1 MKPSC
6 SLHFPE
12 VAVGSTIQRALLLLL
27 APSLQGVPDP
37 KHVSH
42 RLGWVVLVILFPN
55 ALFAQSIQ
63 SISPQ
68 QCVWHRGDN
77 LAWAAPEFD
86 DSAWQPYAQWK
97 VNSDQ
102 PRIWI
107 RCHADL
113 SSIQT
118 APQPALQIAL
128 YAAYEAY
135 VNGRIIGSAGSLKT
149 GSFTLNTIRDWPLSG
164 DVASPVVIALR
175 ITRRVIST
183 VPVERGP
190 QLAISAGGIDLLQ
203 DRRSAIIV
211 SQVAPHIFPAVCF
224 CIIGVL
230 AVILLPLWTNDRR
243 RRELLLLAISCAA
256 LPPIYL
262 DYTGAAALGSFSISA
277 YFAGWAIPAAAANI
291 ARALFF
297 FALARRRVPLI
308 FWVFIIVGN
317 GLYLPALILPLVSPA
332 HALWLDTL
340 RIGKLESIGDVFRI
354 LENLAPFAAFLPWS
368 NIARRMKPL
377 AALSMAWG
385 SAMIVFYAVRSTSTH
400 VPGIP
405 DLQARWGNAVADAEA
420 VAVLALVLALL
431 FLLFREQQQTAQER
445 AVLAGEM
452 QAAQQVQRM
461 LAPSALDCL
470 PHIRIQVAFRPIREV
485 GGDFY
490 ASASLPGNRQRILI
504 GDVSGKGAAAAMTAA
519 VLIGAARRRGN
530 EPPAALLEH
539 LNLVLADMNLGGF
552 ATCLCAD
559 LSADGLLTLANAGH
573 LPPYRNG
580 EEISIENELPLG
592 IVSDARYSETT
603 IQLAPNDRL
612 ALLSDGVVEAQS
624 AAGELFG
631 FDRTRSISTQSAE
644 AIAAAAQQFGQEDDI
659 TVLTLT
665 FAPA

>member
-1 MKPSC
+1 MAERHVPPASWRI
-6 SLHFPE
+6 
-12 VAVGSTIQRALLLLL
+12 VAQVSRPALICATILTLALPA
-27 APSLQGVPDP
+27 AP
-37 KHVSH
+37 
-42 RLGWVVLVILFPN
+42 R
-55 ALFAQSIQ
+55 AQSIQ
-63 SISPQ
+63 AIAPQ
-68 QCVWHRGDN
+68 QCVWRAGDN
-77 LAWAAPEFD
+77 PAWAAPGFD
-86 DSAWQPYAQWK
+86 DSTWQPYSTWNPA
-97 VNSDQ
+97 SLE

-113 SSIQT
+113 SSIQHVSH
-118 APQPALQIAL
+118 PALQVAL

-135 VNGRIIGSAGSLKT
+135 GNGRLIGSAGSVKT
-149 GSFTLNTIRDWPLSG
+149 GNFTLNTIREWPLNG
-164 DVASPVVIALR
+164 DLAPPAVIALH
-175 ITRRVIST
+175 ITRRVVSR

-190 QLAISAGGIDLLQ
+190 QLALFAGSANLLQ
-203 DRRSAIIV
+203 DRRSAVIV
-211 SQVAPHIFPAVCF
+211 SQVAPRIFPAVCF

-230 AVILLPLWTNDRR
+230 GLILVPLWINDRD

-277 YFAGWAIPAAAANI
+277 YFAGWAIAAAAANI

-297 FALARRRVPLI
+297 FALARRRVPPV
-308 FWVFIIVGN
+308 FWVFIVVGN
-317 GLYLPALILPLVSPA
+317 GLYLPALIVPLVSPA

-340 RIGKLESIGDVFRI
+340 RIGKLEAIGDVFRVF
-354 LENLAPFAAFLPWS
+354 ENLAPFAAFLPWS

-385 SAMIVFYAVRSTSTH
+385 SAMIAFYAVRSTSTH
-400 VPGIP
+400 IPGIP
-405 DLQARWGNAVADAEA
+405 DLQAQWGNAVADTEA

-445 AVLAGEM
+445 AILAGEM

-461 LAPSALDCL
+461 LAPVALDCL
-470 PHIRIQVAFRPIREV
+470 PHVRIQVAFRPIREV

-490 ASASLPGNRQRILI
+490 ASASLPQNRQRILV

-519 VLIGAARRRGN
+519 VLIGAARRREN
-530 EPPAALLEH
+530 EPPSALLEH
-539 LNLVLADMNLGGF
+539 LNRVLADMNLGGF

-580 EEISIENELPLG
+580 EELPLESGLPLG
-592 IVSDARYSETT
+592 IAVEAEYSEFA
-603 IQLAPNDRL
+603 IPLVPSDRL
-612 ALLSDGVVEAQS
+612 TLLTDGVVEARS
-624 AAGELFG
+624 ATGELFG
-631 FDRTRSISTQSAE
+631 FERTAAISTQSAE
-644 AIAAAAQQFGQEDDI
+644 SIAAAAQQFGQEDDI

-665 FAPA
+665 FTPAEVAHA